1 MKRPQF
7 IEEFIVSNARV
18 LFSELKRNT
27 RYESCLIYQDHA
39 LVKCEQVCFSK
50 CEFEMDACD
59 RAEFL
64 DVVFDRCDLSN
75 HSLQKSYLYRC
86 EFLSCKLMASEI
98 YDSKVKDVVFKD
110 KLMNFM
116 NLSQSSFEN
125 VLFDGCRLNESSLM
139 MAKYKNMK
147 FKNCELTGLNLS
159 DTRCNALDLT
169 SCTFDTI
176 VYSPSLIKGMRIRA
190 DQASALIG
198 YLGLIID

>member
-1 MKRPQF
+1 MKRPHF
-7 IEEFIVSNARV
+7 IEETVITESRV
-18 LFSELKRNT
+18 LISEIEPNT

-39 LVKCEQVCFSK
+39 LVKCEQVMFSK
-50 CEFEMDACD
+50 CEFEIDACD

-64 DVVFDRCDLSN
+64 DVIFDRCDLSN
-75 HSLQKSYLYRC
+75 QSLQKSYLYRC
-86 EFLSCKLMASEI
+86 EFRACKLMASEI
-98 YDSKVKDVVFKD
+98 YDSKVKDVLFKD
-110 KLMNFM
+110 TMMNFM

-125 VLFDGCRLNESSLM
+125 VVFETCRLNESTLM

-147 FKNCELTGLNLS
+147 FKDCELTGLNLT
-159 DTRCNALDLT
+159 DTRCNNLDLT

-176 VYSPSLIKGMRIRA
+176 VYTPGLIKGMRIRA